1 LGVFVPID
9 LFTQLAATRPLRTF
23 GLTVET
29 SELLA
34 KADFGTSMLAD
45 DDAGLQNQIPGSS
58 FGGEL
63 PSLFLI
69 RFV

>member
-1 LGVFVPID
+1 
-9 LFTQLAATRPLRTF
+9 
-23 GLTVET
+23 
-29 SELLA
+29 LA